1 MITEFP
7 LLVFTVLTG
16 IAAGG
21 YVGSAL
27 FPRKSKDDR
36 AWLFPLISFILIVI
50 GGLSAMAHL
59 GRPMMVLNVLNN
71 PTSSLTMEGASAG
84 VLALIA
90 LVDFIIAMRTGTA
103 NRVVR
108 IIGAIVGVACMC
120 IVTMAYTTSYG
131 NVVWISMPTWPLF
144 VLGDLAVGSAFWLM
158 FADEPNKALA
168 AFIAVVGALFAIVLI
183 WQATTFASFGAAGRR
198 RVRGRRRDRR
208 LHHLVDEALEDCRD
222 GRVHPLRDRGRA
234 VPLRF
239 LHGQHYLANP
249 HLPSQA
255 NGTFPWGASHSRFPR
270 GARRLP
276 ADVGSTCPLT

>member
-1 MITEFP
+1 MEKAMITEFP

-183 WQATTFASFGAAGRR
+183 WQATTFASFGAAGMGF
-198 RVRGRRRDRR
+198 VIAG
-208 LHHLVDEALEDCRD
+208 
-222 GRVHPLRDRGRA
+222 A
-234 VPLRF
+234 VF
-239 LHGQHYLANP
+239 AV
-249 HLPSQA
+249 A
-255 NGTFPWGASHSRFPR
+255 GAVGAYITSSMKLWRTAATVVFILFAIAVVLSRYGFYM
-270 GARRLP
+270 A
-276 ADVGSTCPLT
+276 SII